1 MQKDGKSECSSYGSG
16 EGKNK
21 TTDKIK
27 NHGVLV
33 KTVISKS
40 KEGAT
45 KNGCHTPTL
54 QNILISLAI
63 KNHNKYFFA
72 NGDNHLLIRAIQSL
86 SVRISLLNLR

>member
-45 KNGCHTPTL
+45 KNGCYTPTL
-54 QNILISLAI
+54 QI
-63 KNHNKYFFA
+63 F
-72 NGDNHLLIRAIQSL
+72 
-86 SVRISLLNLR
+86 

>member
-40 KEGAT
+40 KDGAT

-54 QNILISLAI
+54 QNILISLTI
-63 KNHNKYFFA
+63 KNHNKYF
-72 NGDNHLLIRAIQSL
+72 LQMAI
-86 SVRISLLNLR
+86 ITC